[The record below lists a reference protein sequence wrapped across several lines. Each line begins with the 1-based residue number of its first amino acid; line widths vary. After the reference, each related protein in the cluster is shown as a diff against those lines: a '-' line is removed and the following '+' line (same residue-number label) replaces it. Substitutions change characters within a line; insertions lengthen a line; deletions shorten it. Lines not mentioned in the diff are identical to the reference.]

1 MASHL
6 LGWKESNKEKTKK
19 GEEED
24 EEDERRGRNEQK
36 ETDNLLTSKHS

>member
-6 LGWKESNKEKTKK
+6 LGWKDSNKEKTKT
-19 GEEED
+19 GE